1 MKNTTAVLR
10 RLPNQPVIHGIIR
23 HPIRVPTLVIRPAT
37 APICCACAGVAPLA
51 TSLVATTVGAQKF
64 EDHSPKMMQAII
76 AAADQVVRACPLAN
90 SAAKPGFASSD
101 ERARAGSGMLLR
113 RYAIRRAGRM

>member
-1 MKNTTAVLR
+1 MKNTTAVQR
-10 RLPNQPVIHGIIR
+10 RLPNQPVIHGISR
-23 HPIRVPTLVIRPAT
+23 HPIKLPTCVISPAT
-37 APICCACAGVAPLA
+37 APICCAWAGVAPPA

-64 EDHSPKMMQAII
+64 DDHRPKMMQAII

-90 SAAKPGFASSD
+90 SAVKPGFCSSD

-113 RYAIRRAGRM
+113 RYAIRS